1 MGTLLE
7 LQKIDSQLD
16 QLNDNCELLLKEIH
30 EDHGRLRQSNLLKDK
45 ETIVVEINLRIKNL
59 ISVNVDNVSR
69 KQSLEKRL
77 FSGNITNT
85 KELSSLQLELDNIGT
100 IIDDNELETFELEDN
115 ITELTSMIEQLQG
128 SIIKLDKEKQIEIE
142 KLNPQV
148 DSLRVQITKIE
159 SEKKDCNKDIS
170 SGLLTMYETLRLS
183 KKGIAVCTINE
194 LQGACEIC
202 KITVPTSFLA
212 RLRAN
217 ASVVTCPSCGRIAA
231 LK

>member
-7 LQKIDSQLD
+7 LQKIDTQLD
-16 QLNDNCELLLKEIH
+16 QLNDNCESLLNEIH
-30 EDHGRLRQSNLLKDK
+30 EDHGRLRQSTLLQDK
-45 ETIVVEINLRIKNL
+45 EAVAVEINLRMENL
-59 ISVNVDNVSR
+59 ISINVDNISR
-69 KQSLEKRL
+69 KQSLEKKL

-85 KELSSLQLELDNIGT
+85 KELSSLQSELDNIGT
-100 IIDDNELETFELEDN
+100 IIDDNELETFDLEDN
-115 ITELTSMIEQLQG
+115 IAELAIVIEQLQG
-128 SIIKLDKEKQIEIE
+128 SIIKLDKEKQIEVE
-142 KLNPQV
+142 RLNPQV
-148 DSLRVQITKIE
+148 DSLRVQITKTE
-159 SEKKDCNKDIS
+159 LEKNKCNKDIS

-183 KKGIAVCTINE
+183 KNRIAVCTINE

-217 ASVVTCPSCGRIAA
+217 ASVVTCPSCGRIAS